1 MRRICVLAFVA
12 LMGFAV
18 RAAAEPAQPSEAAQ
32 AMVGSWEISNADRDQ
47 RCGVTFS
54 VDPAPGGYRLELDPE
69 CANAFP
75 SLADVVAWVL
85 GKDVLRLLDGK
96 GGAVMEFSE
105 VESGMF
111 ESERRAEGLLFLQ
124 TQAALKAEIRT
135 VEQMVGDWYFL
146 READKP
152 LCRLTLS
159 GDKGEGDVYRIVIKP
174 GCNKAIAAFGLAAW
188 RLDRD
193 QLVLIGK
200 AGTWRFAEAEPTTW
214 ERVPLTADPLLLV
227 RE

>member
-1 MRRICVLAFVA
+1 MSAIHRACLSVLPLLAT
-12 LMGFAV
+12 FA
-18 RAAAEPAQPSEAAQ
+18 AAQ
-32 AMVGSWEISNADRDQ
+32 A
-47 RCGVTFS
+47 
-54 VDPAPGGYRLELDPE
+54 
-69 CANAFP
+69 
-75 SLADVVAWVL
+75 
-85 GKDVLRLLDGK
+85 GK
-96 GGAVMEFSE
+96 
-105 VESGMF
+105 
-111 ESERRAEGLLFLQ
+111 AEPFA
-124 TQAALKAEIRT
+124 TTMSAALKAEIRT

-200 AGTWRFAEAEPTTW
+200 AGTWRFSEAEPTTW

-227 RE
+227 RQ